1 MSSKTLILRKI
12 GGFYQAFDDDAL
24 IMSYLFNY
32 KVINYRCG
40 FPISSI
46 NKVIEKLE
54 ELNINYI
61 LKQEEEIEKDFK
73 RKNNYLKYLDKSKV
87 KDSINNR
94 IHNILNKLDKL
105 DKNKLEELLTTI
117 EDLVYEN

>member
-12 GGFYQAFDDDAL
+12 GGFYQAFVVDAL

-40 FPISSI
+40 FPINSI

-94 IHNILNKLDKL
+94 IHNILNK
-105 DKNKLEELLTTI
+105 
-117 EDLVYEN
+117 

>member
-1 MSSKTLILRKI
+1 MSGKTLILRKI

-32 KVINYRCG
+32 KIINYRCG

-61 LKQEEEIEKDFK
+61 LKQEEIVKDFK
-73 RKNNYLKYLDKSKV
+73 RKNNYLK
-87 KDSINNR
+87 
-94 IHNILNKLDKL
+94 
-105 DKNKLEELLTTI
+105 
-117 EDLVYEN
+117 